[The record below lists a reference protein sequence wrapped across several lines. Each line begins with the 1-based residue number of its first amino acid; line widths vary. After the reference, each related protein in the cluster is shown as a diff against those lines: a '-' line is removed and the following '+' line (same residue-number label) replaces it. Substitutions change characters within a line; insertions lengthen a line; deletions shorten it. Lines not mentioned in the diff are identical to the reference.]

1 MLSLLL
7 PSYSYT
13 YHWRQQLTFSA
24 VAVRTLSQ
32 NPHMQSV
39 GQTTR
44 PSSFFFFFF
53 CFPFHSVQFPS
64 HRNSKRVVIH
74 TRSKSPNPKPSF
86 PPRMARKR
94 MELVVH
100 LLTVLYQGYLG
111 VIKNYASQMA
121 LQSYHS
127 MARLSIPPRIAASDA
142 SCIQSRSVRFVKA
155 LRSHTAWP
163 SRLISVTDSVL
174 FPLTREPHSHNIIT
188 RIASS
193 PAEGATKQ
201 IAAGPIIVVTLQLLA
216 DPSEISCLTVLFR

>member
-1 MLSLLL
+1 
-7 PSYSYT
+7 
-13 YHWRQQLTFSA
+13 
-24 VAVRTLSQ
+24 
-32 NPHMQSV
+32 
-39 GQTTR
+39 
-44 PSSFFFFFF
+44 
-53 CFPFHSVQFPS
+53 
-64 HRNSKRVVIH
+64 
-74 TRSKSPNPKPSF
+74 
-86 PPRMARKR
+86 

-142 SCIQSRSVRFVKA
+142 SCIQSRSVR
-155 LRSHTAWP
+155 
-163 SRLISVTDSVL
+163 VL